1 MTKQKESKISDIC
14 IFYNG
19 IQNEKKV
26 ISTLVSI
33 EYIDGTPRYKTHSGR
48 TYSNCEKYNINLKY

>member
-33 EYIDGTPRYKTHSGR
+33 
-48 TYSNCEKYNINLKY
+48 